1 MLTPS
6 TITARRTRRYTST
19 LYIRRTIHRVGY
31 DPYGWRRVVHF
42 ATALC
47 QQLPA
52 RTAHFNSAPY
62 IRPKSYWSA
71 PLYGEPTVQARRHRR
86 RWFVFLAPFQL
97 ARMLPPMDIS
107 DNEEQSWK
115 SNTRRQTRRNLLN
128 SSGLLTFHPP
138 ATNCSGD
145 RQTKPKS
152 GTLLLD
158 VAEKI
163 GKMQRIR
170 LQALAR
176 SGSRQRMLVV
186 MAEDV
191 PVCWLFW
198 ASSSAR
204 KNGTLQLD
212 VAVDSVT
219 MHTRRTCGDRPGA
232 IKRCV
237 YFTLE

>member
-1 MLTPS
+1 MTTDAQLQKPGPS
-6 TITARRTRRYTST
+6 RQEIKRPSNYPSAAECCRASATSRRYRRLPVSAQVVDLYSVFVSST
-19 LYIRRTIHRVGY
+19 RTFRSRLQV
-31 DPYGWRRVVHF
+31 
-42 ATALC
+42 
-47 QQLPA
+47 
-52 RTAHFNSAPY
+52 
-62 IRPKSYWSA
+62 RPKSYWSA

-86 RWFVFLAPFQL
+86 RRFAFLAPFQL

-115 SNTRRQTRRNLLN
+115 SNTRRQTRRNFLN

-138 ATNCSGD
+138 ATNCSGG

-152 GTLLLD
+152 GTSLLD

-204 KNGTLQLD
+204 KMVLY
-212 VAVDSVT
+212 S
-219 MHTRRTCGDRPGA
+219 
-232 IKRCV
+232 
-237 YFTLE
+237 